1 MSAFSHPRH
10 LGSPFSAWKSRK
22 NLTQSQVDVHGL
34 FMNATPMIE
43 AQEQALG
50 IFADAVL
57 KLALHI
63 QQEAMAAEDLDRKVR
78 AAGAVHRLG
87 RGLRQTV
94 ALQAKLAR
102 ASRAEAAKPA
112 PHPQS
117 EPPEENQPAD
127 PRTVAVRRRRDWLTR
142 GVERCV
148 WNEYDRTD
156 DTEEFT
162 ADSLLEDLGER
173 LSDLMADPEAF
184 LQRDPDDLL
193 VELCQELGL
202 TPPEFHPRAP
212 AVPGALA
219 AAVAG
224 ADGCCAPDSS

>member
-1 MSAFSHPRH
+1 MGKTA
-10 LGSPFSAWKSRK
+10 
-22 NLTQSQVDVHGL
+22 
-34 FMNATPMIE
+34 MME

-50 IFADAVL
+50 IFADAIL

-63 QQEAMAAEDLDRKVR
+63 QQEALDTEDLDQKVSL
-78 AAGAVHRLG
+78 AGAVHRLG

-102 ASRAEAAKPA
+102 DARAEAARPGPQ
-112 PHPQS
+112 PHT
-117 EPPEENQPAD
+117 EPPKD
-127 PRTVAVRRRRDWLTR
+127 PEPVDPKTVAVRRRRDWLTR

-156 DTEEFT
+156 EAEEFT

-212 AVPGALA
+212 PVPPARPASA
-219 AAVAG
+219 ANG
-224 ADGCCAPDSS
+224 HDSS